1 MAAVM
6 SPDDY
11 RRSSLVKQ
19 ETRVAKA
26 LEGEFREGP
35 YHLPV
40 SNGWLPESSSWNFWQ
55 QGYDVKGKGDASSA
69 IVQACVS
76 AYAQTA
82 AMCPGSHWRV
92 LANGGRERV
101 TASALSRILQKPN
114 AYQSP
119 SDFLLNLTSRLYRTG
134 NAYAVA
140 LRNNRFEVAELHIM
154 HEGSATIAPTG
165 DIFYSLSGNEVIER
179 QIGAD
184 VLKAVPARDVL
195 HVRLET
201 PRHPLLGE
209 SPLMAAALDLAASNA
224 MVRQAVAFFD
234 RQARPSGTL
243 NTDANLTVEQV
254 QILRQRWDEQS
265 RGLNAGGTPILS
277 NGLKWNPMTQS
288 ARDNQLA
295 EIMKMSQE
303 SVALAFRVPLQVL
316 GIGTNTYATT
326 ESLMNSWLASGLGFC
341 LNHIEVAFD
350 RLFGLAGTAD
360 TGSAYGREYTEFD
373 TSSLL
378 RSNFKERM
386 EGLGHALEKGVM
398 SPNEIAGD
406 EGLPSRGA
414 AGAEPRVQQ
423 QVVPLSYN
431 LTPPEPVAPPAPE
444 PANDT
449 DEEAPDEA
457 AQARQ
462 MVELLT
468 RGVHDRL
475 ARDA

>member
-1 MAAVM
+1 ME
-6 SPDDY
+6 S
-11 RRSSLVKQ
+11 
-19 ETRVAKA
+19 KA
-26 LEGEFREGP
+26 EGAFSEGP
-35 YHLPV
+35 YHLPITD
-40 SNGWLPESSSWNFWQ
+40 GWLPAGSGWNFWQ
-55 QGYDVKGKGDASSA
+55 QGIDVKGRGDASSA

-92 LANGGRERV
+92 LPNGGRERV
-101 TASALSRILQKPN
+101 TASALSRILHRPN

-119 SDFLLNLTSRLYRTG
+119 SDFLLNLTSRLYRHG

-140 LRNNRFEVAELHIM
+140 IRNNRFEVAELHIM
-154 HEGSATIAPTG
+154 QEGSVTVATTG
-165 DIFYSLSGNEVIER
+165 DVFYSVGGNEVIER
-179 QIGAD
+179 QVAPG
-184 VLKAVPARDVL
+184 LLSAVPARDVL

-201 PRHPLLGE
+201 PRHPLIGE
-209 SPLMAAALDLAASNA
+209 SPLTAAALDLAANNA
-224 MVRQAVAFFD
+224 MVRQAIAFFD

-243 NTDANLTVEQV
+243 NTDANLTPEQV
-254 QILRQRWDEQS
+254 AVLRERWDEQS
-265 RGLNAGGTPILS
+265 RGLNAGGTPILA

-288 ARDNQLA
+288 SRDAQLA
-295 EIMKMSQE
+295 EVMKMSQE

-316 GIGTNTYATT
+316 GIGNNTYSTT

-341 LNHIEVAFD
+341 LNHIEQAFD
-350 RLFGLAGTAD
+350 RMFGLAGSAD
-360 TGSAYGREYTEFD
+360 AGSAYGREYVEFD

-386 EGLGHALEKGVM
+386 EGLSQAIIGGVY
-398 SPNEIAGD
+398 SPNEVAAE
-406 EGLPSRGA
+406 EGLPTRGA
-414 AGAEPRVQQ
+414 AGDEPRVQQ
-423 QVVPLSYN
+423 QVVPLSFN
-431 LTPPEPVAPPAPE
+431 EKQPEPVATPEPAALPA

-449 DEEAPDEA
+449 EEDAPDGA

-462 MVELLT
+462 MVELIT